1 MLTQVICDQSLFYQ
15 RFFKKVPFI
24 VLDKLPAEHGQADEA
39 EVSSAVVSSVLD
51 SGVCSHGFIENRERE
66 GDSNTAPD
74 TQVIENCQRIETSV

>member
-1 MLTQVICDQSLFYQ
+1 MINLCFIRDSL
-15 RFFKKVPFI
+15 KVPFL

-51 SGVCSHGFIENRERE
+51 SGVYSHGFIENRDRE
-66 GDSNTAPD
+66 GDLNTAPD